1 MIEKYTMNNN
11 ILSILIDRIHEED
24 LPINITTGN
33 KQKDYNGDVQVDVL
47 VECDDC
53 DVELWH
59 RVLNESVKT
68 YSLSF
73 NN

>member
-11 ILSILIDRIHEED
+11 ILSILIDRIHED
-24 LPINITTGN
+24 NLPINITTG
-33 KQKDYNGDVQVDVL
+33 KREKDYNGDVQVDVL

-59 RVLNESVKT
+59 RVLAKSIET

-73 NN
+73 N

>member
-1 MIEKYTMNNN
+1 MIEKYTMNNS
-11 ILSILIDRIHEED
+11 ILSILIDRVHEEG
-24 LPINITTGN
+24 LPINLTTGN

-47 VECDDC
+47 VECEDC

-59 RVLNESVKT
+59 RLLADSINT

-73 NN
+73 N

>member
-1 MIEKYTMNNN
+1 MIEKDTMNNN
-11 ILSILIDRIHEED
+11 ILSILIDRIHED
-24 LPINITTGN
+24 NLPINLTTGK

-59 RVLNESVKT
+59 RVLAESIET

-73 NN
+73 N

>member
-1 MIEKYTMNNN
+1 MITKYTMINP
-11 ILSILIDRIHEED
+11 ILSLLINRVHED
-24 LPINITTGN
+24 NLPIHITTG
-33 KQKDYNGDVQVDVL
+33 KLEKDYNGDVQVDVL
-47 VECDDC
+47 VECEDC

-59 RVLNESVKT
+59 RVLTESIEA